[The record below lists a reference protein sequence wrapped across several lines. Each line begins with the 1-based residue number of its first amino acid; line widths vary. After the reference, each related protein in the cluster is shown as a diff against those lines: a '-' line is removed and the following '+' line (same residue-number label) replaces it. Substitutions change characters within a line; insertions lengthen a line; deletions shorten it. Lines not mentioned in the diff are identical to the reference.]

1 MRAAKLDA
9 LIRYNKAINR
19 ALKAGGDAIG
29 ASCEI
34 QDLPGYLPLR
44 PDENFRDVLRA
55 NAQEVFGKENVVEGV
70 HSAGSTDMGDVSHLM
85 PVVHPWVG
93 CVKGVLHGA
102 SYNFDNKEA
111 GLKKTA
117 KVLAMTIIDLLA
129 DDAQEAQ
136 RICDNFKPVLTKE
149 SYCEYMDSI
158 SKAQ

>member
-1 MRAAKLDA
+1 M
-9 LIRYNKAINR
+9 
-19 ALKAGGDAIG
+19 
-29 ASCEI
+29 
-34 QDLPGYLPLR
+34 
-44 PDENFRDVLRA
+44 
-55 NAQEVFGKENVVEGV
+55 
-70 HSAGSTDMGDVSHLM
+70 
-85 PVVHPWVG
+85 HPWVG

>member
-1 MRAAKLDA
+1 
-9 LIRYNKAINR
+9 
-19 ALKAGGDAIG
+19 
-29 ASCEI
+29 
-34 QDLPGYLPLR
+34 
-44 PDENFRDVLRA
+44 
-55 NAQEVFGKENVVEGV
+55 
-70 HSAGSTDMGDVSHLM
+70 
-85 PVVHPWVG
+85 VG

-136 RICDNFKPVLTKE
+136 RICDNFKPVLTKH

-158 SKAQ
+158 SKAH